1 MISMNSRAILINI
14 IVILVILGAGAA
26 GIYYYNQSTSYVK
39 TDNALVTGQPISVA
53 SAVGGELRSWKGKVG
68 TTFNAGDT
76 VATVTAAGKTTSVT
90 MPVDG
95 TIVQQTAVE
104 NSLVSAGTP
113 LARAYDFNNLYV
125 TANVDETAI
134 DKIKAGQIVDVYVDA
149 FPDTTLTG
157 KVDQIGLAT
166 ASSFSLLPSSNT
178 NANYTKVTQVIPII
192 ITIEGYKG
200 LGVVPGMSATVRVH
214 I

>member
-1 MISMNSRAILINI
+1 MNSRAILINI

-39 TDNALVTGQPISVA
+39 TDNALVTGQPISIA
-53 SAVGGELRSWKGKVG
+53 STVSGELQTWKGKVG
-68 TTFNAGDT
+68 TSYNQGDT
-76 VATVTAAGKTTSVT
+76 IGTVSAGGKSTPIT
-90 MPVDG
+90 MPVAG
-95 TIVQQTAVE
+95 TVVQATAVE
-104 NSLVSAGTP
+104 NSLVSAGNP

-125 TANVDETAI
+125 TANVEETVI
-134 DKIKAGQIVDVYVDA
+134 DKIKSGQIVDVYIDA

-166 ASSFSLLPSSNT
+166 ASSFSLLPSTNT
-178 NANYTKVTQVIPII
+178 NANYTKVTQVIPIT